1 MAKRFSEQFKQETV
15 AYAMANKTKSTKELA
30 LTLGIGHSTLSK
42 WLHRAG
48 STVQA
53 ERSAEQLRIDN
64 LEKEVAHLREVNE
77 ILKKAHVYFVN
88 NPSR

>member
-48 STVQA
+48 SSEPSQFIRHINSLKTGDTSVQIQ
-53 ERSAEQLRIDN
+53 RG
-64 LEKEVAHLREVNE
+64 
-77 ILKKAHVYFVN
+77 
-88 NPSR
+88 